1 MSKNVVF
8 VGFAS
13 NGYLNQFLSKGYAC
27 SFFSDGNN
35 QQHSETFIKE
45 TLPYLNFVFPVNM
58 SSLKTV
64 QDSFKNVYIHP
75 ETTLITVKDTYF
87 YPAAKIAHALGLN
100 QSKLLSMDL
109 AVNVTNKIYQR
120 KVFEQKCPEISTR
133 FKKIRT
139 FHGAYTFARKIGFPL
154 VVKPANLSQ
163 SQMVYICKNLEE
175 LIQKVSYV
183 LDHIASVY
191 EEQKIP
197 RTPQVIIEEFIQ
209 GRQYSVD
216 SYIDMNGNV
225 THTPVCQQMIGHDL
239 GLDNFDTICSFCP
252 SNLTN
257 KEIELVEETVT
268 KAIIALELRGQP
280 THTEIK
286 ITPNGECKIIE
297 VNVRIGGHRDDLLE
311 HSYGIHHLSNTVK
324 NYVGEPVEVNKI
336 PKAYTAC
343 PQFRPQKEGVISSIH
358 GFEEVAKLPSYVRHH
373 VATQIGKQAG
383 PSSKGY
389 PKAGFCILSHPDKDQ
404 LFKDIEKA
412 REFVKFEVE

>member
-1 MSKNVVF
+1 MTKNVVF

-13 NGYLNQFLSKGYAC
+13 NGYLNQFLSKGYNCA
-27 SFFSDGNN
+27 FFSDANN
-35 QQHSETFIKE
+35 QQHGEIFSEN
-45 TLPYLNFVFPVNM
+45 TLPYLNFMFPVNM
-58 SSLKTV
+58 TSLKTV
-64 QDSFKNVYIHP
+64 KDSFKNVYIHP
-75 ETTLITVKDTYF
+75 DTTLVTVKDMYF
-87 YPAAKIAHALGLN
+87 YPAAKIAHSLGLH
-100 QSKLLSMDL
+100 QSKLLSMEL

-120 KVFEQKCPEISTR
+120 KVFEKNCPEISTR

-139 FHGAYTFARKIGFPL
+139 FHSAYTFARKIGFPV

-191 EEQKIP
+191 REQKIP
-197 RTPQVIIEEFIQ
+197 RSPQVIIEEFIQ
-209 GRQYSVD
+209 GRQYSID
-216 SYIDMNGNV
+216 SYIDMNGKV
-225 THTPVCQQMIGHDL
+225 THTPVCQQMIGYDL

-252 SNLTN
+252 SNLN
-257 KEIELVEETVT
+257 QKEIKLVEETVN
-268 KAIIALELRGQP
+268 KAVTALELKGQP

-286 ITPNGECKIIE
+286 ITPDGQCKIIE
-297 VNVRIGGHRDDLLE
+297 VNVRTGGHRDDLLE

-324 NYVGEPVEVNKI
+324 NYIGEPLEVNKT

-343 PQFRPQKEGVISSIH
+343 PQFRPEKEGVISAIT
-358 GFEEVAKLPSYVRHH
+358 GFEEVAKLPSYIRHNISKH
-373 VATQIGKQAG
+373 IGSEAG
-383 PSSKGY
+383 PASKGY

-404 LFKDIEKA
+404 LFSDIEKA